1 MGPTTSHNLPL
12 SFLCCYTI
20 VFKIG
25 YNADLGE
32 GPGPP
37 LIFRPNW
44 GPKGPKKRLLETGH
58 PPLSQGLDDRPP
70 PPLTEGLDPPLGYL
84 IGHLGDRGKS
94 KGSWG
99 QTLPPSPIWPMLRVV
114 TDETDKIRQRKFF
127 SALVAL
133 SLWSG
138 YLIAFV
144 RKHPKLSY
152 PVVQS
157 NKFSRHRG
165 RLPISGPHWFY
176 RGHFG
181 YLITSKAWC
190 SCGTKQQNF
199 LGIVSDCRLASPTD
213 FIRGI
218 SFEKLDSFLLHMA

>member
-25 YNADLGE
+25 YSVDLGE

-37 LIFRPNW
+37 LFLEQTEAQ
-44 GPKGPKKRLLETGH
+44 KAQKKVLETRH
-58 PPLSQGLDDRPP
+58 PPLISGSGCPPP

-84 IGHLGDRGKS
+84 IGHLADRGKS

-138 YLIAFV
+138 YLIAFD
-144 RKHPKLSY
+144 RKHPKLGY

-165 RLPISGPHWFY
+165 RLPISGPH
-176 RGHFG
+176 
-181 YLITSKAWC
+181 
-190 SCGTKQQNF
+190 
-199 LGIVSDCRLASPTD
+199 
-213 FIRGI
+213 
-218 SFEKLDSFLLHMA
+218 

>member
-25 YNADLGE
+25 YSADLGE

-37 LIFRPNW
+37 LFLEQTEAQ
-44 GPKGPKKRLLETGH
+44 KAQKKVFGDQAPP
-58 PPLSQGLDDRPP
+58 PPLSQGLDERPP
-70 PPLTEGLDPPLGYL
+70 APLTEGLHPPLGYL

-94 KGSWG
+94 NDR
-99 QTLPPSPIWPMLRVV
+99 LPPSPIWPMLRVV

-127 SALVAL
+127 SALFAL

-138 YLIAFV
+138 YLIAFD
-144 RKHPKLSY
+144 RKHPKLGY

-165 RLPISGPHWFY
+165 RLPISGPH
-176 RGHFG
+176 
-181 YLITSKAWC
+181 
-190 SCGTKQQNF
+190 
-199 LGIVSDCRLASPTD
+199 
-213 FIRGI
+213 
-218 SFEKLDSFLLHMA
+218 